1 MTDKKE
7 VEQISDKEVR
17 IEEFSSERVKVEVK
31 HEPRCLITFRVTAN
45 AELAKDAKKAAIKS
59 IAKEVSI
66 PGFRKGKA
74 PADIIEGK
82 FPRDVTQQWEK
93 EFANKAFQEGQEL
106 AQIPL
111 LNGNGNIT
119 YKVEEL
125 NLESGK
131 IHYNFESEPVVPEI
145 PFSQLKLKNN
155 ENAVVDDARVDE
167 TIRNIQMFYA
177 KWEQVE
183 DRGIQMG
190 DFIVLDIDDLDQDPP
205 VQAFSN
211 TRFEVTEKGMAKWM
225 QDLLLGKKK
234 GDFVDGVSKPDSN
247 ESEEVKN
254 SFKEKKVRLH
264 IKGIEEAH
272 LPQIDDELAKRVG
285 ATSADHMR
293 EQLKNLLTKQS
304 EEALLK
310 ELRDSVCDQ
319 LLATLPF
326 DIPASIL
333 EKEANH
339 RMNQLMRHADFSKKW
354 KEEMTEEEKSV
365 KKAEVVSQSDHA
377 IRLFYICRKIVS
389 ENNIRLSEEE
399 INPSHESILE
409 MMFADPARLNYRNQ
423 SKEQQ
428 AVEFSKFMMAKAQDF
443 IIQKIRAESP

>member
-1 MTDKKE
+1 MTNKKE
-7 VEQISDKEVR
+7 
-17 IEEFSSERVKVEVK
+17 IETTSLQEAKTETFSNERVNVEIT
-31 HEPRCLITFRVTAN
+31 HEPRCLVTFRVTAN
-45 AELAKDAKKAAIKS
+45 AALVRDAKKAAIKS

-74 PADIIEGK
+74 PAEIIEGK
-82 FPRDVTQQWEK
+82 FPRDVTQNWEK

-106 AQIPL
+106 ARISL

-125 NLESGK
+125 SLDSGK
-131 IHYNFESEPVVPEI
+131 VHYNFESEPVVPEI
-145 PFSQLKLKNN
+145 PFSQLKLK
-155 ENAVVDDARVDE
+155 EHEKTIIDDAKVDE
-167 TIRNIQMFYA
+167 TVRNIQMFYA

-183 DRGIQMG
+183 DRGIRMG
-190 DFIVLDIDDLDQDPP
+190 DFLLLDIDDLDQDPP

-225 QDLLLGKKK
+225 QDLLLGKKN
-234 GDFVDGVSKPDSN
+234 GESVEGISKPDAN
-247 ESEEVKN
+247 ETEEVKN
-254 SFKEKKVRLH
+254 AFKEKKIRIH
-264 IKGIEEAH
+264 IKGIEEAI
-272 LPQIDDELAKRVG
+272 LPPVDDELAKRVG
-285 ATSADHMR
+285 ATSAHHMK
-293 EQLKNLLTKQS
+293 EQLKKLLTKQS
-304 EEALLK
+304 EETLLK

-319 LLATLPF
+319 LLENVPF

-354 KEEMTEEEKSV
+354 KEGMTEEEKSA
-365 KKAEVVSQSDHA
+365 KKEEIISQSNHA

-443 IIQKIRAESP
+443 IIEKIRTESP

>member
-7 VEQISDKEVR
+7 MELASLPEVKV
-17 IEEFSSERVKVEVK
+17 EEFSSERVKVEVK
-31 HEPRCLITFRVTAN
+31 REPRCLITFRVVAS
-45 AELAKDAKKAAIKS
+45 AALVRDAKKAAIKT

-74 PADIIEGK
+74 PSEIIEGK
-82 FPRDVTQQWEK
+82 FPRDVAQNWEK
-93 EFANKAFQEGQEL
+93 EFANKAFQEGEEL
-106 AQIPL
+106 ARIPL

-125 NLESGK
+125 SLESGR
-131 IHYNFESEPVVPEI
+131 IHYNFESEPVVPAI
-145 PFSQLKLKNN
+145 PFSQLKF
-155 ENAVVDDARVDE
+155 ENAEKIVIDDAKVDE

-183 DRGIQMG
+183 NRGIQLE

-211 TRFEVTEKGMAKWM
+211 TRFEVTEKGMAAWM
-225 QDLLLGKKK
+225 RDLLLGKKA
-234 GDFVDGVSKPDSN
+234 GESVDGVSRPDEN

-264 IKGIEEAH
+264 IKAIEEAV
-272 LPQIDDELAKRVG
+272 LPPVDDELAKRVG
-285 ATSADHMR
+285 AKSAHHMR
-293 EQLKNLLTKQS
+293 EQLQKLLSKQS
-304 EEALLK
+304 EETLLK
-310 ELRDSVCDQ
+310 ELRESVCDQ
-319 LLATLPF
+319 LLETLPF

-339 RMNQLMRHADFSKKW
+339 RISQLMRNADFSKKW
-354 KEEMTEEEKSV
+354 KMEMSEEEKAA
-365 KKAEVVSQSDHA
+365 KKAEVVSQSEHA
-377 IRLFYICRKIVS
+377 IRLFYICRKVVA

-399 INPSHESILE
+399 ISPSHESILE

-428 AVEFSKFMMAKAQDF
+428 AIEFSKFMMAKAQDF
-443 IIQKIRAESP
+443 IIEKIRAESA